1 MISSYTELVANEQ
14 QSPFFPLAKSETVSV
29 SANYINELDV
39 WLRSL
44 RCFFRVYNHSSL
56 FGLKKTDLITREW
69 SSELRIARS
78 SLLLCS
84 RFALQLIDTN
94 NSDRTIFDETDGDAP
109 RETPSSAAG
118 HARITSKAWNS
129 PFAGLVKALGDTAAF
144 CESLLSISPISL
156 EQWVNLGDYLE
167 RKLDQLR
174 DAEGGAQIDTIR
186 ISGSLPDQFLSITQT
201 IAEPASLGAD
211 MLHIFSALFRLLDRL
226 QVVEHLLRHDQ
237 PLKQTLPIFALVN
250 DETRSLIEFIETR
263 TLRADGLPGVVSDA
277 LDSTNYAISME
288 LRKVFSS
295 ELEGVG
301 AIRNASNIYS
311 RIECAH
317 GLLRNSFQQSV
328 IGLAQVFNPA
338 LDGSQLFVN
347 HQIRLEQSLIL
358 RNDLWTLLQLAKR
371 AEKERELFPL
381 ERLTQALASFR
392 EGSLRFL
399 MYKDWEACER
409 FIEEIGAA
417 RGAVRLEHVSHRLAA
432 YLEALFSQINMR
444 AVLANYPFDYP
455 ELEN

>member
-1 MISSYTELVANEQ
+1 M
-14 QSPFFPLAKSETVSV
+14 
-29 SANYINELDV
+29 NELDV

-44 RCFFRVYNHSSL
+44 RCFFRVFNHSSL
-56 FGLKKTDLITREW
+56 FGLNKTDLITREW
-69 SSELRIARS
+69 SGELRIARS

-94 NSDRTIFDETDGDAP
+94 NSDRTIFDETDGDVP
-109 RETPSSAAG
+109 RETSSSAVG
-118 HARITSKAWNS
+118 HTSRITSEAWSS
-129 PFAGLVKALGDTAAF
+129 PFTGLVKALGDTAAF
-144 CESLLSISPISL
+144 CESLLASSPISL

-167 RKLDQLR
+167 QKLDRLR
-174 DAEGGAQIDTIR
+174 DTQSGAQVDAIR
-186 ISGSLPDQFLSITQT
+186 IAGNLPEQFLSITQT

-226 QVVEHLLRHDQ
+226 QVVENLLRHDQ

-250 DETRSLIEFIETR
+250 DEARSLIEFIETR

-295 ELEGVG
+295 ELEGLG

-328 IGLAQVFNPA
+328 IGLAQVFNPEI
-338 LDGSQLFVN
+338 DGSQLFLN
-347 HQIRLEQSLIL
+347 YQTRLEQSLIL
-358 RNDLWTLLQLAKR
+358 RGDLWALLQLAKR
-371 AEKERELFPL
+371 AEKEREVFPV
-381 ERLTQALASFR
+381 ERLKGALASFR

-409 FIEEIGAA
+409 FIDEIGAA

-444 AVLANYPFDYP
+444 AVLASYPFDYP
-455 ELEN
+455 ALEN